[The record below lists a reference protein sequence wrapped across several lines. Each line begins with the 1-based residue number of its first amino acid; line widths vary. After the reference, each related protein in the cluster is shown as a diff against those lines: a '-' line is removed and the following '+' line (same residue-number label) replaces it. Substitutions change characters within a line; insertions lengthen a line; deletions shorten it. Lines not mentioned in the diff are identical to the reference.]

1 MKGVSIPRKKREPAG
16 SDKIGKDKLNRDNP
30 IDLRFPLI
38 FEGSILVNLS
48 DETR

>member
-1 MKGVSIPRKKREPAG
+1 MKGVPIPRKKEKLVG
-16 SDKIGKDKLNRDNP
+16 SDKIGKDKLNRGNP

-48 DETR
+48 NETR